1 MVTYL
6 FLGFPS
12 GSVVKNP
19 PTMQEMWV
27 QFLNWEDSLE
37 EGMALQYFC
46 LENPMDRGA
55 WRATVHRVVKSRTR
69 LKQLSMHV
77 YLFLAVLGV
86 SWDMWD
92 LCSAW
97 AQPPCSMWD
106 PSSQIR
112 SPTPASQIGRW
123 TINHWTTRAVPNGYL
138 WSKTWVWSQRRFLC
152 VNIFSQFLL

>member
-1 MVTYL
+1 MVPYL

-86 SWDMWD
+86 S
-92 LCSAW
+92 
-97 AQPPCSMWD
+97 
-106 PSSQIR
+106 
-112 SPTPASQIGRW
+112 
-123 TINHWTTRAVPNGYL
+123 
-138 WSKTWVWSQRRFLC
+138 
-152 VNIFSQFLL
+152 

>member
-37 EGMALQYFC
+37 EGTALQYFC

-55 WRATVHRVVKSRTR
+55 WWAIVHRVVKSGT
-69 LKQLSMHV
+69 
-77 YLFLAVLGV
+77 
-86 SWDMWD
+86 
-92 LCSAW
+92 
-97 AQPPCSMWD
+97 
-106 PSSQIR
+106 
-112 SPTPASQIGRW
+112 
-123 TINHWTTRAVPNGYL
+123 
-138 WSKTWVWSQRRFLC
+138 
-152 VNIFSQFLL
+152 